1 MKAEEFYN
9 SQVNKAGEL
18 IVPTQV
24 STRPALYE
32 LMEQYAK
39 AQLIKDREKL
49 FREIAQQLWEVNES
63 IYSESEDRNYAIG
76 YDDNGIP
83 NLVSLEIYG
92 RTHSELS
99 FSSPEIE

>member
-1 MKAEEFYN
+1 MKTKTDLLYDLAKEINAKNYAYAEIILN
-9 SQVNKAGEL
+9 DWL
-18 IVPTQV
+18 
-24 STRPALYE
+24 
-32 LMEQYAK
+32 EQYVK